1 MIPDVRQLFGPAK
14 SIAHECHWQ
23 LRRLGSFTPCV
34 SMCIYFTYLPL
45 GSSKHIKIYLPV
57 SFGEA
62 HRALAASVYIC
73 RVWTPGTKCAKKI
86 CFDKQT
92 HAVMHLTRS
101 STRVKSLGLVDK
113 IDVLYIT
120 SGFFGSLVF
129 KTEEV
134 LLLMQ
139 EWLYV
144 WHLTH
149 MTRSKYAGTIKFE
162 EEATAIYLT
171 SK

>member
-1 MIPDVRQLFGPAK
+1 
-14 SIAHECHWQ
+14 
-23 LRRLGSFTPCV
+23 
-34 SMCIYFTYLPL
+34 
-45 GSSKHIKIYLPV
+45 
-57 SFGEA
+57 
-62 HRALAASVYIC
+62 
-73 RVWTPGTKCAKKI
+73 
-86 CFDKQT
+86 
-92 HAVMHLTRS
+92 MHLTRS

-120 SGFFGSLVF
+120 SDFFGSLVF
-129 KTEEV
+129 KTKEV

-139 EWLYV
+139 EWLCV

-149 MTRSKYAGTIKFE
+149 MTRSKYAGTSKFE